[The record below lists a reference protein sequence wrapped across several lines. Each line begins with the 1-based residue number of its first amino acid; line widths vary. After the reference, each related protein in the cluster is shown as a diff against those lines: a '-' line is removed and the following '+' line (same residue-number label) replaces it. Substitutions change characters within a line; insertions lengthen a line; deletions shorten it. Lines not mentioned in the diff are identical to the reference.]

1 MPTKSTDEKKPPAG
15 VAERSDVNGDELL
28 FELRSPSGEVWR
40 LYLDGRADG
49 FPAGTLIENYAF
61 PRWMALKGE
70 GFEKITCIISS
81 NIEAQNPVPS
91 THGATAGSFG
101 AADIESTFLPKN
113 PDSLV
118 VEPPGREYGW
128 HHFGQPHP
136 AFHETEDERKNRL
149 SGQRI
154 AESRARL
161 MPGK

>member
-15 VAERSDVNGDELL
+15 VAERNDVNGDELL
-28 FELRSPSGEVWR
+28 FELRGPDGQVWR
-40 LYLDGRADG
+40 LYLDGRTDG

-70 GFEKITCIISS
+70 GFEEITCIISS

-101 AADIESTFLPKN
+101 AANSESVPSPNHHGLFEA
-113 PDSLV
+113 
-118 VEPPGREYGW
+118 EPPGHGYGSLQ
-128 HHFGQPHP
+128 FGQPHQ

>member
-1 MPTKSTDEKKPPAG
+1 MPTKITDEKKPPSG

-28 FELRSPSGEVWR
+28 FELRGPDGQVWR

-49 FPAGTLIENYAF
+49 FPAGTIIENRAF
-61 PRWMALKGE
+61 PLWCFLVGGSCTA
-70 GFEKITCIISS
+70 TCIISS
-81 NIEAQNPVPS
+81 NSEEQNPVPS
-91 THGATAGSFG
+91 THGATAGSLV

-154 AESRARL
+154 ADSSARL